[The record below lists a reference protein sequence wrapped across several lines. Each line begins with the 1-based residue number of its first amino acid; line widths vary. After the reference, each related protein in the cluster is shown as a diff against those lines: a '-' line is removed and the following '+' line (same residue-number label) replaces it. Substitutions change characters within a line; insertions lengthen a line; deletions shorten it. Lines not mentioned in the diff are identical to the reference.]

1 MKKFIFGIFTS
12 VFLLSGCISES
23 ENQQVI
29 FDRDLQA
36 IEDYI
41 QRNPI
46 ASVKEFVDPGL
57 GIRIYWQE
65 VSESGKSPESPDM
78 VKVDYVGKLL
88 NGSVFDTSF
97 EQVARDNNIFDPQRP
112 YGPIEYIF
120 GVGEVIPGFDFAISL
135 MEEGDKVTAFIPSI
149 FGYGAVSQPGIPRN
163 SVLIFELDL
172 VQVGTVTED
181 ELPDE

>member
-65 VSESGKSPESPDM
+65 VSESGDRKS
-78 VKVDYVGKLL
+78 VV
-88 NGSVFDTSF
+88 
-97 EQVARDNNIFDPQRP
+97 
-112 YGPIEYIF
+112 
-120 GVGEVIPGFDFAISL
+120 
-135 MEEGDKVTAFIPSI
+135 
-149 FGYGAVSQPGIPRN
+149 
-163 SVLIFELDL
+163 
-172 VQVGTVTED
+172 
-181 ELPDE
+181 